1 MLGRLEMDMDECIT
15 EYCALMKTMFKEQTS
30 LLPISWRGKLKTR
43 FDSTKLKRA
52 VEEVINRAGASPTDA
67 FNDGRSSRCRT

>member
-1 MLGRLEMDMDECIT
+1 MLGRLEMNTDECIA
-15 EYCALMKTMFKEQTS
+15 EYCALMKTIFKEQASS
-30 LLPISWRGKLKTR
+30 LPFSWRGKVKTR

-52 VEEVINRAGASPTDA
+52 VEEMINRAGASPTDA